1 MIIVTG
7 PQGTDDE
14 RGDVAE
20 AAGLMGGTPSYSDAV
35 RWATATALVC
45 LDGWQCCPLAVA
57 DVTVAT
63 SLGLAVRQVGTS

>member
-20 AAGLMGGTPSYSDAV
+20 AAGLMGGLPSYSHAV
-35 RWATATALVC
+35 QWAAATALVC
-45 LDGWQCCPLAVA
+45 LDGWERCPLAVA
-57 DVTVAT
+57 DVTVAA
-63 SLGLAVRQVGTS
+63 SLGLTVQQLVLT